1 MTVCYERSE
10 QKLADDIWPPPLNT
24 RLFSQLTQPFLA
36 SLVAAGHDIVEARKT
51 PDKVCLLGCLCAG
64 WGAGVLGC
72 LLDCVWQQLLVPGGV
87 PAGVLVGC
95 WGACWTVLAAA
106 CDACS
111 AHHHFSWLHV

>member
-51 PDKVCLLGCLCAG
+51 PDKVCLLGCLCAC
-64 WGAGVLGC
+64 WGAGVLVGLCVAAASGACWGACGVLGC
-72 LLDCVWQQLLVPGGV
+72 LLDCLGSSL
-87 PAGVLVGC
+87 
-95 WGACWTVLAAA
+95 
-106 CDACS
+106 
-111 AHHHFSWLHV
+111 